1 MHDRSNDFPSKSD
14 SELIIKLGN
23 KGKDLIEDLNKIF
36 SYKKPREYKFFVEK
50 RDYTPTDDEKI
61 VIDLILII
69 KKYNEVLK
77 KKMSLSKMKKEE
89 NKNFSLMYKGM
100 KHYNSEIFGKEANS
114 IRNLY
119 GNLINKYQEKHI
131 IFNEKFLSRNIF
143 NRCGL
148 LPYTKKEII
157 DFFESEINNYGQ
169 NNLKSLKV
177 IKYIQKLYEQIEKAS
192 HKISFGNQR
201 KAKIKSQKTLSKEKQ
216 MELLDKK
223 NKIQIQKREIENDIE
238 EIKQIKEL
246 IIEANNRYN
255 EIIKELSTKKSKNK
269 RRATKIS
276 IIKNINIS
284 KNKDNTL
291 DKNGNMNKI
300 KTIESKNNFPNII
313 SKTIDNEGKKTF
325 YKLKTMKSLD
335 KYNKTASLD
344 KFNGLNL
351 ANNRMTATTGFNDFR
366 NNNSNSN
373 TSYKADKII
382 FNNLYN
388 QNNVN
393 LNDDLTKRN
402 FPSTTKTI
410 PRNISRNN
418 KLIDM
423 NKTSNNNIFQSNIF
437 NKINKDSNKNVKS
450 LLKTSNLFNNKIL
463 TPNMSSPNFLNSKI
477 GKNIKND
484 IFIPKSN
491 FKRKKINS
499 KKNKSNSPEKGKN
512 KLELYLMRRKK
523 IPKIYEELQKYKNI
537 LNVVIKSKNKT
548 QRNKIEKLF
557 SQLYDIKKIRNLD
570 EKKAPKELYNSYY
583 NMKDSIERC
592 HGPDKIYNKYKGNLG
607 DSLRKKIGKS
617 LVQDDELKN
626 KYYDFM
632 QMIIKKKIVD
642 EDED

>member
-1 MHDRSNDFPSKSD
+1 
-14 SELIIKLGN
+14 
-23 KGKDLIEDLNKIF
+23 
-36 SYKKPREYKFFVEK
+36 
-50 RDYTPTDDEKI
+50 
-61 VIDLILII
+61 
-69 KKYNEVLK
+69 
-77 KKMSLSKMKKEE
+77 
-89 NKNFSLMYKGM
+89 
-100 KHYNSEIFGKEANS
+100 
-114 IRNLY
+114 
-119 GNLINKYQEKHI
+119 
-131 IFNEKFLSRNIF
+131 
-143 NRCGL
+143 
-148 LPYTKKEII
+148 
-157 DFFESEINNYGQ
+157 
-169 NNLKSLKV
+169 
-177 IKYIQKLYEQIEKAS
+177 
-192 HKISFGNQR
+192 
-201 KAKIKSQKTLSKEKQ
+201 

-223 NKIQIQKREIENDIE
+223 NTIQIQKREIKNDME

-246 IIEANNRYN
+246 IVEANNRYK
-255 EIIKELSTKKSKNK
+255 EIIKELSIKKIKNK
-269 RRATKIS
+269 RRPTKIS
-276 IIKNINIS
+276 IIKNINTS
-284 KNKDNTL
+284 KNKDNTF
-291 DKNGNMNKI
+291 DKNSSMNKI
-300 KTIESKNNFPNII
+300 KIIDSKNNFPII
-313 SKTIDNEGKKTF
+313 INKTIDNEGKKTF
-325 YKLKTMKSLD
+325 YKLKTIKSLD
-335 KYNKTASLD
+335 KYNRTASVE

-351 ANNRMTATTGFNDFR
+351 ANNRMTATTSFNDFR
-366 NNNSNSN
+366 NNISNSN
-373 TSYKADKII
+373 TSYNADKII
-382 FNNLYN
+382 FNNLFYH
-388 QNNVN
+388 NNAN
-393 LNDDLTKRN
+393 LNDDLTKRK

-418 KLIDM
+418 KIISFLSDNLNDM

-437 NKINKDSNKNVKS
+437 NKSNKDSNKNVKS

-477 GKNIKND
+477 GKNDKND

-512 KLELYLMRRKK
+512 KLELYLMRRRK

-592 HGPDKIYNKYKGNLG
+592 HGPDKIYNKYKSNLG

-632 QMIIKKKIVD
+632 QMIIKKKIED
-642 EDED
+642 EDEE